1 MQLFRSPLFQEAAR
15 PVVTSYG
22 DRAFGNR
29 YGRRSV
35 FKRHVATVTQ
45 EARIAAVREIAADV
59 AADVATA
66 CSTVHY
72 DQAA

>member
-22 DRAFGNR
+22 GRAYGNR

-35 FKRHVATVTQ
+35 TQRHVASVTQ
-45 EARIAAVREIAADV
+45 EARTVAAREIAAEV
-59 AADVATA
+59 AAEVANA
-66 CSTVHY
+66 RNTVHY
-72 DQAA
+72 DRAA

>member
-22 DRAFGNR
+22 GSAYGNR
-29 YGRRSV
+29 YGRRAVSS
-35 FKRHVATVTQ
+35 RHAASVTQ
-45 EARIAAVREIAADV
+45 EARIVAAREIAAEAATEV
-59 AADVATA
+59 AIAR
-66 CSTVHY
+66 STVHY

>member
-35 FKRHVATVTQ
+35 SKRQVASVTQ
-45 EARIAAVREIAADV
+45 EARIAAAREIAADV